1 LAALLVW
8 ATACPFLIGSG
19 KPACIRI
26 DSKAMWSISAG
37 SRSSIF
43 CDADTMTALLCFAHS
58 IYRARSLKSRET
70 KFSLGQAPMIATE
83 NRLRSATF
91 VEAYSH
97 QNRSKRLLGHRKSI
111 QPMAKRLVLA
121 DYDQLHHFTPGSWMQ
136 RRWKQNC
143 WFKRIGSSAAAMPC
157 WSSMTPRYLGRARIR

>member
-26 DSKAMWSISAG
+26 DSKAMWSIGAG

-58 IYRARSLKSRET
+58 I
-70 KFSLGQAPMIATE
+70 
-83 NRLRSATF
+83 
-91 VEAYSH
+91 
-97 QNRSKRLLGHRKSI
+97 
-111 QPMAKRLVLA
+111 
-121 DYDQLHHFTPGSWMQ
+121 
-136 RRWKQNC
+136 
-143 WFKRIGSSAAAMPC
+143 
-157 WSSMTPRYLGRARIR
+157 